1 MSSKRTGGSPLAAL
15 SQAFFGQFFTSES
28 VTSDIQL
35 RQAIVWVLAFLLT
48 PGLLLMIQ
56 VFPHYQYIFIRAAV
70 LHAPGMVEDMLDW
83 LAFVF
88 VTYSM
93 ASMGLI
99 AAFMWDSLGF
109 DRRDALVLGPL
120 PLRPSTII
128 TAKLTALGVLLAAAS
143 TAVNLPNAL
152 LFAVETSDQAGGA
165 VLVGHFTAQFHRNH
179 LRCDVRALRDCD
191 GAGSGGDD

>member
-1 MSSKRTGGSPLAAL
+1 MSDKRSAGSPLAAL
-15 SQAFFGQFFTSES
+15 SQAFFGQFFSSES

-88 VTYSM
+88 VTYWPTRFELAM
-93 ASMGLI
+93 QGRPTALVGLAGALI
-99 AAFMWDSLGF
+99 AAIGLLEIVGRRRGLMWTVEPREEDE
-109 DRRDALVLGPL
+109 GPL
-120 PLRPSTII
+120 SQVTVLNI
-128 TAKLTALGVLLAAAS
+128 GVL
-143 TAVNLPNAL
+143 
-152 LFAVETSDQAGGA
+152 E
-165 VLVGHFTAQFHRNH
+165 VGRP
-179 LRCDVRALRDCD
+179 
-191 GAGSGGDD
+191 G